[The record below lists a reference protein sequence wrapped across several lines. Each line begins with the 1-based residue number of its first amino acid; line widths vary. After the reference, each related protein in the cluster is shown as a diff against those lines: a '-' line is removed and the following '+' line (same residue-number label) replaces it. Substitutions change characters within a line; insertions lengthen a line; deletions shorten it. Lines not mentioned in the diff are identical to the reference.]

1 MMFLT
6 CRPLSDDIYPKQ
18 KTTGN
23 PPKTLTN
30 ALAQNVCHVCPG
42 TIPIGQSKVPSRG
55 HLKTRPQ
62 IERVRFAR
70 TSAAAFAEFMLPNN
84 SILTQVIFNLKGGL
98 TAWITPSNQVG
109 EKNVT
114 FTSELSLHVMPKK
127 KKKKAK
133 AQLRRTKCCS
143 FLCNCNVL
151 TAHSQ

>member
-6 CRPLSDDIYPKQ
+6 RRPLSDDIYAKQ

-23 PPKTLTN
+23 PPKTQQTHSLKLFATCPQERFL
-30 ALAQNVCHVCPG
+30 LAKAKYPHVSTLRLGHKSSEYVSPG
-42 TIPIGQSKVPSRG
+42 HRLLLLQS
-55 HLKTRPQ
+55 LCCQ
-62 IERVRFAR
+62 
-70 TSAAAFAEFMLPNN
+70 NN

-127 KKKKAK
+127 QKSPKPNWGAPNAAGGSVIVTFSPHTHK
-133 AQLRRTKCCS
+133 
-143 FLCNCNVL
+143 
-151 TAHSQ
+151 